1 MALTP
6 NTPFQLEDLSEDMNI
21 LSKALR
27 ESLHGI
33 PDAPAGRSERRILNL
48 ACGRADETGVLADIF
63 GGEHRLEIVGADIRD
78 AEIEE
83 ARLRWRTPT
92 HSDVHTRFH
101 VEDGKRFL
109 DAMSSAERFDLT
121 FMRHQN
127 FWNNPRLWA
136 RMFEGGLRQ
145 LDEDGLFVITSYFDV
160 EHELACRKL
169 AALGAVKVADH
180 RNLDSRAL
188 TDAPGKSV
196 DRHIA
201 IFRKPLSGTPVQ
213 P

>member
-6 NTPFQLEDLSEDMNI
+6 NAPFQLEDLSEDMNI

-27 ESLHGI
+27 ESLQGV
-33 PDAPAGRSERRILNL
+33 PNAPAARGERRILNL

-63 GGEHRLEIVGADIRD
+63 GGEHQLEIVGADIRD

-83 ARLRWRTPT
+83 ARLRWKTPT
-92 HSDVHTRFH
+92 QSDVHTRFH

-109 DAMSSAERFDLT
+109 DAMSSNERFDLT

-145 LDEDGLFVITSYFDV
+145 LDEDGLFVITSYFDI

-188 TDAPGKSV
+188 ADAPGKSV

-201 IFRKPLSGTPVQ
+201 VFRKPLSGTSIQ

>member
-1 MALTP
+1 
-6 NTPFQLEDLSEDMNI
+6 
-21 LSKALR
+21 
-27 ESLHGI
+27 
-33 PDAPAGRSERRILNL
+33 
-48 ACGRADETGVLADIF
+48 
-63 GGEHRLEIVGADIRD
+63 
-78 AEIEE
+78 
-83 ARLRWRTPT
+83 
-92 HSDVHTRFH
+92 
-101 VEDGKRFL
+101 
-109 DAMSSAERFDLT
+109 
-121 FMRHQN
+121 
-127 FWNNPRLWA
+127 
-136 RMFEGGLRQ
+136 MFEGGLRQ

-188 TDAPGKSV
+188 ADAPGKSV